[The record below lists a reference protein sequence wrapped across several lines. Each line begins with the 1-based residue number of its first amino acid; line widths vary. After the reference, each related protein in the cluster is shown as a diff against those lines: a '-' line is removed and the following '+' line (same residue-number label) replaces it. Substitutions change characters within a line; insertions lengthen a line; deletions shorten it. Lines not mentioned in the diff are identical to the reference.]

1 VGDEWTAAD
10 NQDAYQQV
18 VVLRL
23 EQQKHFGADKE
34 QGKETVE
41 LACLDTVFKTA

>member
-1 VGDEWTAAD
+1 MKTAAND
-10 NQDAYQQV
+10 DDAYQKV

-23 EQQKHFGADKE
+23 EQQKRFGADKE

-41 LACLDTVFKTA
+41 LARLNTVFKTA